1 MTDWS
6 TVVDQEPI
14 TVGLK
19 EVTDSGAIAFH
30 ISFAS
35 FATSR

>member
-1 MTDWS
+1 M
-6 TVVDQEPI
+6 VVDQEPI

-19 EVTDSGAIAFH
+19 EVTDSGAIAYRL
-30 ISFAS
+30 SFAS